1 MVCAVLFCS
10 WSLVFLASFVDLLV
24 LSRRVH
30 PDQMWSSKSSISM
43 RPAQAPQ
50 SSGMLPFC
58 LLQGDP
64 GSLSSQVQVMVGR
77 LAEGFCRPA
86 SLMMAI
92 CLARFN
98 RARVVVPNA
107 PSSFKAVIMCW
118 IVGPVQS
125 GSDLNTQ
132 FEVAQGVGDSS

>member
-1 MVCAVLFCS
+1 MEPRLSCQLCRSSSAFSTCS
-10 WSLVFLASFVDLLV
+10 
-24 LSRRVH
+24 SRSA
-30 PDQMWSSKSSISM
+30 QMWSSKSSISM

-77 LAEGFCRPA
+77 LAEGFCR
-86 SLMMAI
+86 
-92 CLARFN
+92 FN

-118 IVGPVQS
+118 VM
-125 GSDLNTQ
+125 T
-132 FEVAQGVGDSS
+132 

>member
-1 MVCAVLFCS
+1 MRGLLFRGIVSSMVCAVLFCS

-77 LAEGFCRPA
+77 LAEGFCR
-86 SLMMAI
+86 
-92 CLARFN
+92 FN

-118 IVGPVQS
+118 VM
-125 GSDLNTQ
+125 T
-132 FEVAQGVGDSS
+132 